1 MEVEVR
7 AEVPQKPAA
16 AVTASSLLASESLFG
31 SGGGGSRAGFRGY

>member
-7 AEVPQKPAA
+7 AEAPPQKPAA

-31 SGGGGSRAGFRGY
+31 SGGGSRAGFRGY

>member
-7 AEVPQKPAA
+7 GEVPQKPAP

-31 SGGGGSRAGFRGY
+31 CGGGSRAGFRGY

>member
-7 AEVPQKPAA
+7 GEAPQKPAP

-31 SGGGGSRAGFRGY
+31 GGGGSRAGFRGY